1 MNSWHSTIKN
11 SLPPPF
17 PPKKQK
23 AETYQWNQR
32 EFPGSFN
39 IYTSPEFFLSN
50 WGTISHAG
58 LGSSVDGVLAFYQWI
73 QEFCE
78 WMSVTDEYQSIT
90 GKIHSVKYSS
100 QSTAW
105 KLDVWW
111 WNNSWEV
118 TRKLFCQNNC
128 IALTATCCKP
138 ICAML
143 HENLYALL
151 R

>member
-11 SLPPPF
+11 SLPFPF
-17 PPKKQK
+17 TKNQR
-23 AETYQWNQR
+23 AETYQSNCVIK
-32 EFPGSFN
+32 SFQEVS
-39 IYTSPEFFLSN
+39 IVIVFF
-50 WGTISHAG
+50 
-58 LGSSVDGVLAFYQWI
+58 SVIEELFLTLDLVVVWMEYYMLFYQWT

-78 WMSVTDEYQSIT
+78 WMSVIDSYQSIT
-90 GKIHSVKYSS
+90 GKIHSVKYSF

-105 KLDVWW
+105 ELDVWW
-111 WNNSWEV
+111 WNNLWEV

-128 IALTATCCKP
+128 IALTATCCKR

-143 HENLYALL
+143 HEQLYVL